1 MSVLVCGRIR
11 PLGRINVPEHSPS
24 ALRALG
30 HINMLRLPLFR
41 KCVHSKEHTPL
52 NTFSGAS
59 ALDGRAFSA
68 HPFMKCVL
76 TAKPFGERLGH
87 INYLS
92 ILRPRIDSKRRTAA
106 VKPQKGADGA
116 KRKHAPFWGLT
127 VCGSQL
133 FICLNKLFSD
143 RLFSGSRLFGGVSE
157 GASPFMLVAPSGK

>member
-1 MSVLVCGRIR
+1 MSVYECGWIR
-11 PLGRINVPEHSPS
+11 PLGRINVSEHSPS

-30 HINMLRLPLFR
+30 HIIMLRLPSHR

-59 ALDGRAFSA
+59 AFGGRVFSA
-68 HPFMKCVL
+68 HPFIKCVL

-92 ILRPRIDSKRRTAA
+92 ILRPRIDTKRMTATDKA
-106 VKPQKGADGA
+106 QKGADEA
-116 KRKHAPFWGLT
+116 KRKYAPFWALSVSG
-127 VCGSQL
+127 GQL
-133 FICLNKLFSD
+133 FLYLFKRFST
-143 RLFSGSRLFGGVSE
+143 RIFSGLKEFGGVSE